1 MELIEFDF
9 KPIELRNMTYNVYIF
24 FEYVNCT
31 MRWIVNNVD
40 DILSEPLVIAFGKQG
55 RIEFVYMRR

>member
-9 KPIELRNMTYNVYIF
+9 KNIELRNMTYNAYIF

-31 MRWIVNNVD
+31 MRWIVNTVD
-40 DILSEPLVIAFGKQG
+40 EIISVPMVISLGKKRQ
-55 RIEFVYMRR
+55 IEFIYW